1 MSLKNTSPLTPVKSG
16 GVNESRQNLNHTY
29 GPACLWLP
37 AHGPTHSKG
46 RRMDGMDKRQR
57 HSCRDRYRVFLAL
70 KKPARFP
77 WGCWGCWPSSRS
89 RPASSP
95 MPEIALPPSPPCP
108 WGVVGMDGQA
118 GQQAAD
124 GSVGCVRTPDIAHTA
139 VCRVHGGCC
148 WAWSQPGQWEHSEHW
163 GLLQLTLKSS
173 QALPFCTC
181 IQATS
186 GANQLL

>member
-1 MSLKNTSPLTPVKSG
+1 MSLTNTSPLTPIRSG
-16 GVNESRQNLNHTY
+16 GVNESRKNLNHTY

-37 AHGPTHSKG
+37 ARGPTHSMR

-95 MPEIALPPSPPCP
+95 MPEIALPPSPLCP

-124 GSVGCVRTPDIAHTA
+124 GSVGCVRTPDIRSHSSVQSARRLLLGLEPAWAVGAQWALGAPAAH
-139 VCRVHGGCC
+139 
-148 WAWSQPGQWEHSEHW
+148 P
-163 GLLQLTLKSS
+163 KK
-173 QALPFCTC
+173 
-181 IQATS
+181 
-186 GANQLL
+186 